1 MPRKITPT
9 SRPER
14 EYPLQLAFSL
24 GGVVARRRQKNVGRH
39 QRVRRARNSVA
50 DLEGPRG
57 CRLRGRHIRPMRRKE
72 SPRAASPAALGYL
85 CGPLTHTVGTNGAS
99 DQGAAMKNHDP
110 WQLEA
115 LSPMAHGP
123 SLPASDRRGRCPLRP
138 ICRRGSMP
146 PSCCEIVVFDMRTWL
161 PEEALKGFREAGR
174 RAKVATTPRRRAH
187 RNRIPDS
194 RIGLCS
200 IG

>member
-24 GGVVARRRQKNVGRH
+24 GAAKQTLAGINEFAGPETLLLIWRGR
-39 QRVRRARNSVA
+39 
-50 DLEGPRG
+50 RG

-72 SPRAASPAALGYL
+72 SPRAASRAALGYL

-115 LSPMAHGP
+115 LSPIAHGP

-174 RAKVATTPRRRAH
+174 RAKVATPPRRRAH